1 MAKIMELL
9 ADVPLMLI
17 AAWTAWFVAGGLL
30 AMWYRRASL
39 EAEFAPATPA
49 PRAVVSRPRPASRPT
64 PEVSAP
70 VGDEPVWQSPPAPE
84 ELPVAA
90 REKRGNKPL
99 VVGDPFG
106 DLSTLLDQP
115 SPAAPPSPS
124 PSHRAPGDSPI
135 LNSAGSPVQRVN
147 D

>member
-1 MAKIMELL
+1 MANIMQLL
-9 ADVPLMLI
+9 ADVPPMLI
-17 AAWTAWFVAGGLL
+17 VAWTAWFVVGGML

-39 EAEFAPATPA
+39 EAEFAPAAPT
-49 PRAVVSRPRPASRPT
+49 PRAVVSRPRPASRPVAEDQ
-64 PEVSAP
+64 PVSESAP
-70 VGDEPVWQSPPAPE
+70 AVDELS
-84 ELPVAA
+84 VAA
-90 REKRGNKPL
+90 RDKRGNKPL

-115 SPAAPPSPS
+115 SPAAPPA

>member
-1 MAKIMELL
+1 MAKIMDLL
-9 ADVPLMLI
+9 ADVPSMLI
-17 AAWTAWFVAGGLL
+17 VAWTAWFIVGGML

-39 EAEFAPATPA
+39 EAEFAPVAPA
-49 PRAVVSRPRPASRPT
+49 PRAAVSRPRPASRP
-64 PEVSAP
+64 VSEDPPVAERAP
-70 VGDEPVWQSPPAPE
+70 VLDEPS
-84 ELPVAA
+84 VAA

-115 SPAAPPSPS
+115 SAAAPPAPA
-124 PSHRAPGDSPI
+124 PSHRAPADSPI
-135 LNSAGSPVQRVN
+135 LNSAGSPIQRLN

>member
-1 MAKIMELL
+1 
-9 ADVPLMLI
+9 ML
-17 AAWTAWFVAGGLL
+17 
-30 AMWYRRASL
+30 
-39 EAEFAPATPA
+39 
-49 PRAVVSRPRPASRPT
+49 
-64 PEVSAP
+64 
-70 VGDEPVWQSPPAPE
+70 DEP
-84 ELPVAA
+84 PVAA

-115 SPAAPPSPS
+115 PAAPPA

-135 LNSAGSPVQRVN
+135 LNSAGLPVQRVN

>member
-17 AAWTAWFVAGGLL
+17 VAWTAWFVAGGML

-39 EAEFAPATPA
+39 EAEFAPAAPA
-49 PRAVVSRPRPASRPT
+49 PRAAVSRPRPASRPVSEDQ
-64 PEVSAP
+64 PVAESAP
-70 VGDEPVWQSPPAPE
+70 ALDEPR
-84 ELPVAA
+84 AA
-90 REKRGNKPL
+90 VHEKRGNKPL

-115 SPAAPPSPS
+115 SPATLPA
-124 PSHRAPGDSPI
+124 PSHRTPGDSPI
-135 LNSAGSPVQRVN
+135 LNSAGSPVQRGS